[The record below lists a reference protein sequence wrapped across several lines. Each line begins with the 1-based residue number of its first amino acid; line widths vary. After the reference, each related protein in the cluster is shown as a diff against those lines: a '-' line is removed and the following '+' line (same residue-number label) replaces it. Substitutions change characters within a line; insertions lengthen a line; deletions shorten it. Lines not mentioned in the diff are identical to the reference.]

1 MMENIEALFLRPNI
15 YATAPLLVGI
25 LMLILGIVTLIK
37 DRASRVS
44 SSFFLVTLSIFIW
57 LGSLPWLYTADNEQA
72 AVLWAKIEHVGVAFI
87 PSFFFIFT
95 LDIIQ
100 RYKKYKY
107 YGLATILL
115 SGGFCAGFVFDPDFI
130 SGVAIMPWGY
140 YPQYGASGY
149 LLIIYLA
156 IFMLISLD
164 LIWLEHMK
172 SASDRER
179 RRLMGIFLGVS
190 VGLMGAVDFVGV
202 LGIQVFPLG
211 FIPLFVCA
219 LIIGQTIMRFKLIDL
234 TPSFAANQILE
245 TMEGLVAVVNLA
257 GRISFVNRSLCALLG
272 YKKDEL
278 KERPITIL
286 FEINDK
292 NFFPNIN
299 KNWFLRDEEMEWR
312 ARDGTK
318 VELSVSASLI
328 RDKKGDPAGIVYAA
342 TDITER
348 KKYERE
354 LIDAK
359 DVAEQANRAKSE
371 FLANMSH
378 EIRTPLNA
386 VLGFSDVLS
395 ETQMNNIQADYVDT
409 IRESGKLLLALI
421 SDILDFSKIE
431 SGEVHLETIDFNLKN
446 LVEDV
451 LRIARPKV
459 TNSKIELYYDY
470 NEDVPTDFVGDPTR
484 IRQIILNLLNNAIK
498 FTKKGEIGVHV
509 LPTAGRKKSAGSEG
523 EFYSVQISVQDTGI
537 GIPKE
542 KQKIIFETF
551 TQADSSTT
559 RRYGGTGL
567 GLAITKAL
575 VEKMD
580 GAIWVESEV
589 EEGSEFTFT
598 LNLKLSDPGAI
609 AEISPLNTEELSG
622 KNVLIV
628 DDNENARRLLKTFCQ
643 NAGLN
648 VLAEAP
654 SAVQALEFLG
664 KIKSV
669 PDIILS
675 DVMMPEMDGYEFA
688 RRVRDKNYKNVRLI
702 AVSSDARPGSAKE
715 AKDAGFHAFLTK
727 PVTERGV
734 INVMKTVLGD
744 KRSDGQIVTT
754 HMAEELIGKKVRVLV
769 AEDNPVNKK
778 LIDITLQ
785 KLGFE
790 GEIVS
795 NGKEAVEKALTED
808 FDICLMDIHMPVM
821 SGIEATE
828 EIRRRGN
835 TTLPIVA
842 LTADVF
848 KEGKERCLKAGM
860 NDFLS
865 RPVKSEKLEQKIAEW
880 TNRSMDELT
889 LPS

>member
-1 MMENIEALFLRPNI
+1 MENIEALFLRPNI
-15 YATAPLLVGI
+15 YAIAPLIVGF
-25 LMLILGIVTLIK
+25 LMLVLGVVTLIR
-37 DRASRVS
+37 DRASKVS
-44 SSFFLVTLSIFIW
+44 SSFFLVTFSIFVW
-57 LGSLPWLYTADNEQA
+57 LGSLPWLYSATNEHVA
-72 AVLWAKIEHVGVAFI
+72 LFWAKIEHIGVSFI

-95 LDIIQ
+95 IDIIQ
-100 RYKKYKY
+100 RNKKYRY
-107 YGLATILL
+107 FGWATLIL
-115 SGGFCAGFVFDPDFI
+115 SGGFCAGFILSPNFI
-130 SGVAIMPWGY
+130 KGVVTMPWGY
-140 YPQYGASGY
+140 YPQYGVYGY
-149 LLIIYLA
+149 LLIMYLA

-179 RRLMGIFLGVS
+179 SRLMGIFLGVA
-190 VGLMGAVDFVGV
+190 VGLMGAVDFVSV
-202 LGIQVFPLG
+202 FGIQVFPLG
-211 FIPLFVCA
+211 YIPIFVCT
-219 LIIGQTIMRFKLIDL
+219 LILGQTIMRFKLIDL
-234 TPSFAANQILE
+234 TPSFAANHILE
-245 TMEGLVAVVNLA
+245 TMQGLVAVVNLS
-257 GRISFVNRSLCALLG
+257 GRISFVNRSLCELLG
-272 YKKDEL
+272 YKREEL
-278 KERPITIL
+278 KEQPITLL

-299 KNWFLRDEEMEWR
+299 KNWILRDEEMEWR
-312 ARDGTK
+312 ARDGTN

-328 RDKKGDPAGIVYAA
+328 RDKKGDPAGIVYTA

-354 LIDAK
+354 LIVAK
-359 DVAEQANRAKSE
+359 EAAEQANKAKSE

-386 VLGFSDVLS
+386 VIGFSDVLS
-395 ETQMNNIQADYVDT
+395 DTSMNNIQADYVDT
-409 IRESGKLLLALI
+409 IKESGKLLLALI

-431 SGEVHLETIDFNLKN
+431 SGEIHLEAINFNLKN

-459 TNSKIELYYDY
+459 TNSRIELYYDY
-470 NEDVPTDFVGDPTR
+470 NEKVPTDFVGDPTR
-484 IRQIILNLLNNAIK
+484 VRQIILNLLNNAIK
-498 FTKKGEIGVHV
+498 FTNKGEIGVHV
-509 LPTAGRKKSAGSEG
+509 LPTAGRKPDSGSKN

-537 GIPKE
+537 GIPPE
-542 KQKIIFETF
+542 KQKMIFETF

-559 RRYGGTGL
+559 RRFGGTGL

-575 VEKMD
+575 VEKMC
-580 GAIWVESEV
+580 GAIWVESGV
-589 EEGSEFTFT
+589 GEGSEFTFT
-598 LNLKLSDPGAI
+598 LNLKQSDPSAI
-609 AEISPLNTEELSG
+609 ADISPIDTDELIG
-622 KNVLIV
+622 KNVFII
-628 DDNENARRLLKTFCQ
+628 DDNENARRLLRTFCQ
-643 NAGLN
+643 KAGLN
-648 VLAEAP
+648 VLAEAHT
-654 SAVQALEFLG
+654 ATQGLKDLE
-664 KIKSV
+664 KMQEI
-669 PDIILS
+669 PDLILS
-675 DVMMPEMDGYEFA
+675 DIMMPEMDGYEFA
-688 RRVRDKNYKNVRLI
+688 RKVKTNNYKDMKLI
-702 AVSSDARPGSAKE
+702 AVSSDARPGSAQE
-715 AKDAGFHAFLTK
+715 AKDAGFDAFITK

-744 KRSDGQIVTT
+744 KRSVGQIVTT
-754 HMAEELIGKKVRVLV
+754 HMAEELIKRKVRVLV

-778 LIDITLQ
+778 LIDILLH

-828 EIRRRGN
+828 EIRKSGN
-835 TTLPIVA
+835 KTLPIVA

-848 KEGKERCLKAGM
+848 KEGKDRCLEAGM

-880 TNRSMDELT
+880 TD
-889 LPS
+889 

>member
-1 MMENIEALFLRPNI
+1 M
-15 YATAPLLVGI
+15 APLIVGF
-25 LMLILGIVTLIK
+25 LMLILGLVTFIR
-37 DRASRVS
+37 DRASKVS
-44 SSFFLVTLSIFIW
+44 SSFFLVTLSIFVW
-57 LGSLPWLYTADNEQA
+57 LGSLPWLYSASNEHVA
-72 AVLWAKIEHVGVAFI
+72 LFWAKIEHFGVAFI

-100 RYKKYKY
+100 RYKKYRFFSW
-107 YGLATILL
+107 ATLVL
-115 SGGFCAGFVFDPDFI
+115 SGGFCAGIVFSPYFI
-130 SGVAIMPWGY
+130 KGVTSMSWGY
-140 YPQYGASGY
+140 YAQYGTYGSF
-149 LLIIYLA
+149 LIVYLA
-156 IFMLISLD
+156 LFMLISLD
-164 LIWLEHMK
+164 LIWLEYMK

-179 RRLMGIFLGVS
+179 SRLMGIFLGVA
-190 VGLMGAVDFVGV
+190 VGLLGAVDFAGV
-202 LGIQVFPLG
+202 FGIQVYPLG
-211 FIPLFVCA
+211 YISIFVCT
-219 LIIGQTIMRFKLIDL
+219 LILGQTIMRFRLIDL
-234 TPSFAANQILE
+234 TPSFAANHILE
-245 TMEGLVAVVNLA
+245 TMEGLVAVVNLS
-257 GRISFVNRSLCALLG
+257 GRISFVNRSLCELLG
-272 YKKDEL
+272 YKEEEL
-278 KERPITIL
+278 NEQPITLL

-299 KNWFLRDEEMEWR
+299 KSWILHDEEMEWKG
-312 ARDGTK
+312 RDGTK

-328 RDKKGDPAGIVYAA
+328 KEKKRYPAGIVYAA

-348 KKYERE
+348 KKHERD
-354 LIDAK
+354 LIKAK
-359 DVAEQANRAKSE
+359 EAAEQANKAKSE

-386 VLGFSDVLS
+386 VLGFSDILS
-395 ETQMNNIQADYVDT
+395 DTSLNNIQKDYVDT
-409 IRESGKLLLALI
+409 VRESGKLLLALI

-431 SGEVHLETIDFNLKN
+431 SGEIHLEEIDFNLKN

-459 TNSKIELYYDY
+459 TNVKVELYYDY
-470 NEDVPTDFVGDPTR
+470 DEKVPENFVGDPTR
-484 IRQIILNLLNNAIK
+484 VRQIILNLLNNAIK
-498 FTKKGEIGVHV
+498 FTEEGEIGVCV
-509 LPTAGRKKSAGSEG
+509 LLSAGKKAG
-523 EFYSVQISVQDTGI
+523 EQSKNEHYSVQISVQDTGI
-537 GIPKE
+537 GIPPE
-542 KQKIIFETF
+542 KQKLIFDTF

-589 EEGSEFTFT
+589 GEGSDFTFT
-598 LNLKLSDPGAI
+598 LNLRESDSKAI
-609 AEISPLNTEELSG
+609 AEISPLDIEELIG
-622 KNVLIV
+622 KNVFIV
-628 DDNENARRLLKTFCQ
+628 DDNENARRLLRTFCKK
-643 NAGLN
+643 AGLN
-648 VLAEAP
+648 VVAEAQT
-654 SAVQALEFLG
+654 AIQGLKDLE
-664 KIKSV
+664 KMHEI
-669 PDIILS
+669 PDLILS
-675 DVMMPEMDGYEFA
+675 DIMMPGMDGYEFA
-688 RRVRDKNYKNVRLI
+688 RKVRSNNFKGMKLI

-715 AKDAGFHAFLTK
+715 AKDAGFDAFITK

-744 KRSDGQIVTT
+744 KRAEGQIVTI
-754 HMAEELIGKKVRVLV
+754 HMAEELIGKKVRILV

-778 LIDITLQ
+778 LIGILLQ

-790 GEIVS
+790 SEIVS
-795 NGKEAVEKALTED
+795 NGKEAVEKAMTED

-828 EIRRRGN
+828 EIRKKGN

-848 KEGKERCLKAGM
+848 KEGKERCLEAGM

-880 TNRSMDELT
+880 TD
-889 LPS
+889 